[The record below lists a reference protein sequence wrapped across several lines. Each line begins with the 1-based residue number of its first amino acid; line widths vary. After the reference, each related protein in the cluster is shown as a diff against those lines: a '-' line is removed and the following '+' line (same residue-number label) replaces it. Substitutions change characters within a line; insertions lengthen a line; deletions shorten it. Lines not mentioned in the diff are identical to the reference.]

1 MPGPRASNRSNDE
14 KMTAIGMIGLGLMGS
29 AMAERL
35 MAGGRGVMG
44 YDIDAAR
51 CETLRGAG
59 GSVAGS
65 AEDVAL
71 RCETI
76 VLAVYDAAQI
86 ETTLAHFRGAAD
98 RKLLVVLCT
107 TTCSPNEILRIA
119 ASAAASGIGFVEMPV
134 SGTSAEVRAG
144 TAACLLAGDDATI
157 AAVRGIIDILFPRS
171 VPTGPIGSAS
181 RTKLAINL
189 ILQGN
194 RAALAE
200 GIVFAER
207 IGLNGQ
213 AFLRAAQASA
223 AWSGVMDTKGEKMLM
238 RDYRPQSRISQTLK
252 DAELILAE
260 AAHHDLELP
269 ITTTQTALL
278 RKAITLC
285 GADSDS
291 AAVIESIR
299 QFADARTR
307 Q

>member
-1 MPGPRASNRSNDE
+1 
-14 KMTAIGMIGLGLMGS
+14 MTAIGMIGLGLMGS

-35 MAGGRGVMG
+35 MAGGRGVLG
-44 YDIDAAR
+44 YDTDAAR
-51 CETLRGAG
+51 CEALQTAG
-59 GSVAGS
+59 GSVAVS

-76 VLAVYDAAQI
+76 VLAVYDAAQVAA
-86 ETTLAHFRGAAD
+86 TLAHLTRAAD
-98 RKLLVVLCT
+98 RKPTLVLCT
-107 TTCSPNEILRIA
+107 TTCSPDDILRIA
-119 ASAAASGIGFVEMPV
+119 ASAAASGISFVEMPV
-134 SGTSAEVRAG
+134 SGTSAEVREG
-144 TAACLLAGDDATI
+144 TAACLLAGDEAAIASVRDVIDA
-157 AAVRGIIDILFPRS
+157 LFLRS
-171 VPTGPIGSAS
+171 VITGPVGSAS

-207 IGLNGQ
+207 MGLNGR

-238 RDYRPQSRISQTLK
+238 RDYRPQSRIIQTLK

-291 AAVIESIR
+291 AAVIEAIR
-299 QFADARTR
+299 QSDDARTR